1 MGCVSKI
8 GVGYVVVTNGIATN
22 ATNVVFGVNPNIWRC
37 LPDEGIALLKIRQA
51 VPTAGAGLP
60 VAIAVP
66 VSSTVS
72 TVTDSNTASSCC
84 YTISDVA
91 VVNPVNEAVIGSSMV
106 NGTERLLY
114 FNKVKGIIRLMDC
127 CTVAAG

>member
-8 GVGYVVVTNGIATN
+8 GVGYVIVTNGITTN
-22 ATNVVFGVNPNIWRC
+22 ATNVIFGVDPNAWRA
-37 LPDEGIALLKIRQA
+37 LPCEGIALLKIRQT
-51 VPTAGAGLP
+51 VPTAGASLP
-60 VAIAVP
+60 VTIAVP

-72 TVTDSNTASSCC
+72 TVTDSNTTSSCC

-91 VVNPVNEAVIGSSMV
+91 VVNPVNEAVVGSSMV

>member
-8 GVGYVVVTNGIATN
+8 GVGYVIVTNGVTTN
-22 ATNVVFGVNPNIWRC
+22 TTNVIFGIDPNAWC
-37 LPDEGIALLKIRQA
+37 ALPCEGIALLKIRQT
-51 VPTAGAGLP
+51 VPAAGDALP
-60 VAIAVP
+60 VTIAIP

-72 TVTDSNTASSCC
+72 TVTDSNTTSSCC

-91 VVNPVNEAVIGSSMV
+91 VVNPVNEAVVGSSMV

-114 FNKVKGIIRLMDC
+114 FNKIKGILRLMDC

>member
-37 LPDEGIALLKIRQA
+37 LPDEGIALLKIRQE
-51 VPTAGAGLP
+51 VPTTGASLP
-60 VAIAVP
+60 VSIAIP
-66 VSSTVS
+66 INSTIS
-72 TVTDSNTASSCC
+72 TVTDSNTTSSCC

-91 VVNPVNEAVIGSSMV
+91 VVNPVNEAVVGSSMV